1 MWANIIQKN
10 VFDNK
15 SLFNVQNNDKNKRKL
30 NISYSKN
37 HEPET
42 KVL

>member
-15 SLFNVQNNDKNKRKL
+15 SLFNVQNNDENKIKE
-30 NISYSKN
+30 Y
-37 HEPET
+37 
-42 KVL
+42 

>member
-15 SLFNVQNNDKNKRKL
+15 SLFNVQNNDENKIKE
-30 NISYSKN
+30 N
-37 HEPET
+37 
-42 KVL
+42 